1 MKYVLISLLASA
13 LLLVNACSTRSPSSN
28 FYLLENE
35 LSQTERTG
43 NLRIGL
49 GPVKVADYL
58 QKPQIAIRTKTS
70 QIIFSE
76 FERWASDL
84 RGLIINSLQYDLG
97 NELKTD
103 NVFEYPWR
111 KSDQVDYAIQLDIH
125 RFDASFDESS
135 AYIEAK
141 MVLTSPQGQSVA
153 RAFAITESLSSN
165 TYAAVVSA
173 ERRLLQQLAKQI
185 AEIVQQQ

>member
-1 MKYVLISLLASA
+1 MKYLLISLTASA
-13 LLLVNACSTRSPSSN
+13 LLLVSACSTRSPSSN

-43 NLRIGL
+43 NLRVGL
-49 GPVKVADYL
+49 GPVSVADYL
-58 QKPQIAIRTKTS
+58 HKPQIAIRTNTS

-76 FERWASDL
+76 FDRWASDL
-84 RGLIINSLQYDLG
+84 RGLIISSLQYDLA
-97 NELKTD
+97 NQLNTD
-103 NVFEYPWR
+103 DVFEYPWR
-111 KSDQVDYAIQLDIH
+111 KSDQVDYAIQLDIK

-135 AYIEAK
+135 AYLEAK
-141 MVLTSPQGQSVA
+141 MVLTSPQGPSIA
-153 RAFAITESLSSN
+153 RAFAITESLSGN
-165 TYAAVVSA
+165 NYAAVVSA

>member
-1 MKYVLISLLASA
+1 MKYVLISLLSSA
-13 LLLVNACSTRSPSSN
+13 LLLVNACSSRSPNSN

-35 LSQTERTG
+35 LNQVENTG

-153 RAFAITESLSSN
+153 RAFATTESLSSN
-165 TYAAVVSA
+165 TYVAVVSA

>member
-1 MKYVLISLLASA
+1 MKYVLISLMASA
-13 LLLVNACSTRSPSSN
+13 LLLVNACSTRSPNSN

-35 LSQTERTG
+35 LNPVEKPG

-49 GPVKVADYL
+49 GPVNLADYL
-58 QKPQIAIRTKTS
+58 QKPQIAIRTNTS

-76 FERWASDL
+76 FDRWASDL
-84 RGLIINSLQYDLG
+84 RGLIINSLRYDLG
-97 NELKTD
+97 NQLNTD

-141 MVLTSPQGQSVA
+141 MVLTSSQGQSIA

-185 AEIVQQQ
+185 AVIVQQQ